1 MELTKEY
8 FDQKFATFA
17 TKDDLKALQADI
29 KDLPTKKDVEAIVK
43 AIVGSIVD
51 GAVGELA
58 AITNNGFTDVME
70 RFDNVNERF
79 DKVDARFDGVDE
91 RIDRVE
97 NRLDN
102 VEEKLDQVDVRGRVR
117 VLETDMRKIKTA
129 IHLK

>member
-29 KDLPTKKDVEAIVK
+29 KDLPRKKDVEAIVK
-43 AIVGSIVD
+43 AIVKTIVGSIVD

-70 RFDNVNERF
+70 RFDKIDERF
-79 DKVDARFDGVDE
+79 
-91 RIDRVE
+91 
-97 NRLDN
+97 
-102 VEEKLDQVDVRGRVR
+102 EKMDQVDVRHRVR